1 MLCWITREEGMTMYA
16 VQATVETVRGVW
28 TGMKQIPTFYL
39 DESVQ
44 GIVSEEHAQRVALDI
59 LRSAVPADI
68 AMTFHVTA
76 VKV

>member
-1 MLCWITREEGMTMYA
+1 MYA

-28 TGMKQIPTFYL
+28 TGMRQIPTFYL

-44 GIVSEEHAQRVALDI
+44 GIVSEEHAKTVALDV
-59 LRSAVPADI
+59 LSAAGTNG
-68 AMTFHVTA
+68 ATFHITA